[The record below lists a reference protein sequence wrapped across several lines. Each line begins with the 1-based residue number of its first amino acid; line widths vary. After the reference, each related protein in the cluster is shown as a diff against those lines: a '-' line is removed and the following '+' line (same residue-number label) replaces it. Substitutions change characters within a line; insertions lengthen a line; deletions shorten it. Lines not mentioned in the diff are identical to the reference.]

1 MSQLA
6 APIETMHQDL
16 IIAGY
21 GGQGVLKLGLILVE
35 AAVNDGREVVWSPA
49 YGPEMRGG
57 PSFCTVIISS
67 QPIGAPVVHQ
77 VDSAI
82 FLDRPSVAKHQHR
95 IRPTGLALI
104 NSSLIEADLL
114 RHDIP
119 VYAVAANSLAEEI
132 GNPAIM
138 NMVLLGALL
147 HLTQLARPQSVIE
160 ALRLALPERHQH
172 LIPLNERALTVGAEQ
187 VKQV

>member
-1 MSQLA
+1 MNL
-6 APIETMHQDL
+6 IESPPETIHHDL

-35 AAVNDGREVVWSPA
+35 AAVHDGREVVWSPA

-67 QPIGAPVVHQ
+67 DAIGAPVVHQ

-82 FLDRPSVAKHQHR
+82 FLDRPSVLKHQAR
-95 IRPTGLALI
+95 IRPTGIALI
-104 NSSLIEADLL
+104 NSSLVEADML

-119 VYAVAANSLAEEI
+119 VYAVPANALAEEI

-138 NMVLLGALL
+138 NMVVLGALL
-147 HLTQLARPQSVIE
+147 HLTQLARPQSVID
-160 ALRLALPERHQH
+160 ALKLALPERHQH
-172 LIPLNERALTVGAEQ
+172 LIPLNERALTIGAEQ